1 MILDLL
7 EHGSPSQIA
16 IAVPG
21 GGPVVTYDRLRQQV
35 DSLVSQLRK
44 LGLGRGDRIAM
55 ALPNGLEMIV
65 SFLAASSVG
74 AAAPLNPAYR
84 LDEFKFYLEDTGA
97 RALIVPPTGGD

>member
-7 EHGSPSQIA
+7 EQGSPSH
-16 IAVPG
+16 IAVAVAG

-74 AAAPLNPAYR
+74 GAAPLSM
-84 LDEFKFYLEDTGA
+84 LETSIMNQTLSTLRFLPEA
-97 RALIVPPTGGD
+97 AP